1 MLCHSNLVRKNMID
15 KLRKKGNFL
24 HNKDVK
30 TSGTG
35 ELKLRRQPKKKY
47 TAKDYV
53 DCMYCKAM
61 YLRQSLWRHARI
73 CPSKPPEEV
82 EEAEAGYRRTRILA
96 LASMTD
102 YLAASVS
109 SNSRDTSTNA

>member
-35 ELKLRRQPKKKY
+35 ELKLRRQPKKNY
-47 TAKDYV
+47 SPKDYV
-53 DCMYCKAM
+53 DCIYCKGM
-61 YLRQSLWRHARI
+61 HRFVLLNHQKYKKQVT
-73 CPSKPPEEV
+73 E
-82 EEAEAGYRRTRILA
+82 
-96 LASMTD
+96 
-102 YLAASVS
+102 
-109 SNSRDTSTNA
+109 